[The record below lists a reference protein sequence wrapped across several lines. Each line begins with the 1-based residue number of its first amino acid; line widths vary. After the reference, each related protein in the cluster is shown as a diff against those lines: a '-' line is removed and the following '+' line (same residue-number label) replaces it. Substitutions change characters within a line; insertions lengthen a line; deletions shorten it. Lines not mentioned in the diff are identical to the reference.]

1 MDLTAISSSNAAS
14 GAAKT
19 ARTGLGED
27 LNTFLTMLTTQL
39 KNQDPTNPM
48 DTHQMTAQLV
58 DFANVEQQ
66 IAQNQN
72 LEDLVR
78 LQSNNAEFGA
88 LNYIGRSIQ
97 IEGNETYVTPTGTTW
112 GYQIDRAAASV
123 DLHVMNAKG
132 RSVYSETGNLTNSIR
147 HQFSWDAK
155 DGKGNILEP
164 GNYSLMVIAKD
175 VSGKAI
181 DSTVDS
187 IGLVSGIKSNT
198 TGPSLLLGKD
208 IEVELSE
215 IMKIK

>member
-97 IEGNETYVTPTGTTW
+97 IEGNETYVTPPGTTW

-155 DGKGNILEP
+155 DGKGNTLEP

-208 IEVELSE
+208 IAVALSE

>member
-97 IEGNETYVTPTGTTW
+97 IEGNETYVTPKGTTW

-208 IEVELSE
+208 IEVALSE

>member
-97 IEGNETYVTPTGTTW
+97 IEGNETYVTPRGTTW

-175 VSGKAI
+175 ASGKAI

-208 IEVELSE
+208 IEVALSE